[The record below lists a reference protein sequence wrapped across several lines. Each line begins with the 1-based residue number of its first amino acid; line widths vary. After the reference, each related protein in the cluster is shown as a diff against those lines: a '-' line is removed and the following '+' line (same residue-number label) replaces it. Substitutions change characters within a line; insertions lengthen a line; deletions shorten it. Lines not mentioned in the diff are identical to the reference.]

1 MSVEPPVRVRS
12 REGEDVTCSREAAR
26 SAGTLRDMI
35 DDSADGICPV
45 DVPAADLRVILD
57 ACTHDDGGF
66 SRMASHSSEELVA
79 VMVAANYLDAPG
91 AFSAA
96 ARQFSIRF
104 LAGKSV
110 EELRTNLGATDRDMS
125 EAEQAAALAEPAFT
139 PPPQEPAE
147 QSTAG
152 PPRGVF
158 LLAGSDV
165 LEAALEEADAAALRR
180 LKAVSVAWR
189 TRARR
194 ALCNRLCRREG
205 QPEPAGSASITDLD
219 VERLNDA
226 GRPWEVVVAGCQL
239 PQLARLHGFGFVV
252 DVQAV
257 RQVQQGGWDAEGCN
271 WEGDDGDFYQDY
283 LDVDAPLGGA
293 TLRSC
298 IQGEGEPPHELLL
311 AAVACAVSGTVRG
324 VPVQRLREDDAI
336 ESLDLEYSGIGSIAA
351 GLLSLMLPAATSVRS
366 LRCVSLTETTPFA
379 RELNLHLRIHALHA
393 APVSLS
399 APIDTPTL
407 SPSPP
412 HPSLAVSEATTSETR
427 APPRSPPSSRRRRSP
442 TSSAPPPQSVRF
454 PVITR

>member
-12 REGEDVTCSREAAR
+12 REGEEVTCSREVAR

-45 DVPAADLRVILD
+45 DVPAVDLRVILD
-57 ACTHDDGGF
+57 ACTHADGGF

-79 VMVAANYLDAPG
+79 VMVGANYLDAPG

-110 EELRTNLGATDRDMS
+110 EELRTNLGAKDRDMS

-158 LLAGSDV
+158 LRAGSDV
-165 LEAALEEADAAALRR
+165 LEAALEQADAAALGL

-219 VERLNDA
+219 VERLKDA
-226 GRPWEVVVAGCQL
+226 GRPWEVVVAGRQL

-252 DVQAV
+252 DVQVV
-257 RQVQQGGWDAEGCN
+257 RQVQQGGWYAE
-271 WEGDDGDFYQDY
+271 EDDDDEDDDY
-283 LDVDAPLGGA
+283 DVDAPLGGA

-311 AAVACAVSGTVRG
+311 AAVACAASGTVRRI
-324 VPVQRLREDDAI
+324 PVQRLREDDAMHAI
-336 ESLDLEYSGIGSIAA
+336 ESLDLDDCGIGSIAA
-351 GLLSLMLPAATSVRS
+351 GLLSLMLPAATSVRR
-366 LRCVSLTETTPFA
+366 LRCVSL
-379 RELNLHLRIHALHA
+379 RQR
-393 APVSLS
+393 
-399 APIDTPTL
+399 
-407 SPSPP
+407 PSPQ
-412 HPSLAVSEATTSETR
+412 R
-427 APPRSPPSSRRRRSP
+427 A
-442 TSSAPPPQSVRF
+442 Q
-454 PVITR
+454 PV